1 MKRWLPG
8 LLCMVLSG
16 AALAAALA
24 AAPDAA
30 SKRVQASMLVNGMI
44 EVAPDGSVAQ
54 YALDHPEKLPP
65 AVKGLLAKAIPTWKF
80 EPVAVDGKPMIAKA
94 AMSLRIVAKPLG
106 DGNYSIAV
114 AATHFGDRNNDQ
126 AIKSV
131 QRRPPAYP
139 PATIRER
146 VTGTVYLALRVDAA
160 GKVAD
165 AAAEQ
170 VDLGEIGSD
179 PQMKQWRDRLA
190 WVSVATARR
199 WTFSPAT
206 DAASPYR
213 VVRVPVTFNLRVN
226 GYSTRVGYGQW
237 NVYVPGPVQ
246 LIPWLDNKLMSG
258 GVDALPDGDIDQVG
272 HGLRLLTP
280 IKGA

>member
-1 MKRWLPG
+1 MALPG
-8 LLCMVLSG
+8 V
-16 AALAAALA
+16 ALAVE
-24 AAPDAA
+24 PFFG
-30 SKRVQASMLVNGMI
+30 SKRVEASMLVAGTI
-44 EVAPDGSVAQ
+44 EVAPDGSVAR
-54 YALDHPEKLPP
+54 YALDHPDELPP
-65 AVKGLLAKAIPTWKF
+65 AVKDLLTKAVPTWKF
-80 EPVAVDGKPMIAKA
+80 APITVDGKPAIAKA
-94 AMSLRIVAKPLG
+94 AMSLRIVAKPLAN
-106 DGNYSIAV
+106 GNYNIAV
-114 AATHFGDRNNDQ
+114 AATHFGDRNNNH

-139 PATIRER
+139 PEAIREY

-165 AAAEQ
+165 VATEQ
-170 VDLGEIGSD
+170 VDLGKTGSD
-179 PQMKQWRDRLA
+179 VQMKQWRDRLA
-190 WVSVATARR
+190 WVSVAAAKR
-199 WTFSPAT
+199 WTFSPST

-237 NVYVPGPVQ
+237 NVYIPGPVQ
-246 LIPWLDNKLMSG
+246 LIPWLDNKLISS

>member
-1 MKRWLPG
+1 MKCWLSG
-8 LLCMVLSG
+8 LLCVVLSG
-16 AALAAALA
+16 AVLAAG
-24 AAPDAA
+24 PDVA
-30 SKRVQASMLVNGMI
+30 SKRVQASMLVTGMI

-54 YALDHPEKLPP
+54 YALDHPKELPP
-65 AVKGLLAKAIPTWKF
+65 AVTDLLAKAIPTWKF
-80 EPVAVDGKPMIAKA
+80 APITVDGKPAIAKA
-94 AMSLRIVAKPLG
+94 AMSLRVVAKPRD
-106 DGNYSIAV
+106 DGNYSISV
-114 AATHFGDRNNDQ
+114 AATHFGDQNDDH
-126 AIKSV
+126 AIKAV
-131 QRRPPAYP
+131 QRRPPVYP
-139 PATIRER
+139 PEAIREHI
-146 VTGTVYLALRVDAA
+146 TGTVYLALRVDAA

-179 PQMKQWRDRLA
+179 VQMKQWRDRLA
-190 WVSVATARR
+190 WVSVATAKR
-199 WTFSPAT
+199 WTFSLAT

-213 VVRVPVTFNLRVN
+213 VVRVPVTFNLRIN

-246 LIPWLDNKLMSG
+246 LIPWLDNEPMSG

>member
-16 AALAAALA
+16 AALAAG
-24 AAPDAA
+24 PGAA
-30 SKRVQASMLVNGMI
+30 SKRVQASMLVTGTI

-54 YALDHPEKLPP
+54 YALDHPNELPS
-65 AVKGLLAKAIPTWKF
+65 AVKGLLAKAIPIWKF
-80 EPVAVDGKPMIAKA
+80 EPIVVDGKPAIAKA
-94 AMSLRIVAKPLG
+94 AMSLRIVAKPLD
-106 DGNYSIAV
+106 DGNYSITV
-114 AATHFGDRNNDQ
+114 AATHFGDRNDDH

-131 QRRPPAYP
+131 QRRPPVYP
-139 PATIRER
+139 PEAIREH

-170 VDLGEIGSD
+170 VNLGEIGSEV
-179 PQMKQWRDRLA
+179 QMKQWRDRLA
-190 WVSVATARR
+190 SVSVATASR

-213 VVRVPVTFNLRVN
+213 VVRVPVTFNLRIN

-258 GVDALPDGDIDQVG
+258 GADALPDGDIDQVG
-272 HGLRLLTP
+272 HDLRLLTP

>member
-16 AALAAALA
+16 VALAAG
-24 AAPDAA
+24 PNAA
-30 SKRVQASMLVNGMI
+30 SKRVQASMLVTGTI

-54 YALDHPEKLPP
+54 YALDHPDELPP
-65 AVKGLLAKAIPTWKF
+65 AVKGLLAKAIPSWKF
-80 EPVAVDGKPMIAKA
+80 EPVAVNGKPVIAKV
-94 AMSLRIVAKPLG
+94 AMSLRVVAKPLDDG
-106 DGNYSIAV
+106 DYSITV
-114 AATHFGDRNNDQ
+114 AATHFGDQSNGHV
-126 AIKSV
+126 IKAV
-131 QRRPPAYP
+131 ERRPPVYP
-139 PATIRER
+139 PEAIRER

-179 PQMKQWRDRLA
+179 VQMKQWRDRLA
-190 WVSVATARR
+190 WVSVSTAKR

-213 VVRVPVTFNLRVN
+213 VVRVPVTFNLRIN

-258 GVDALPDGDIDQVG
+258 GADALPDGDLDQVG
-272 HGLRLLTP
+272 HDLRLLTP

>member
-1 MKRWLPG
+1 MKRWLLG
-8 LLCMVLSG
+8 LLCVVLSG
-16 AALAAALA
+16 AALAAG
-24 AAPDAA
+24 PDET
-30 SKRVQASMLVNGMI
+30 SKRVQASMLVTGTI

-54 YALDHPEKLPP
+54 YALDRPKELPL
-65 AVKGLLAKAIPTWKF
+65 AVKDLLAKAIPTWKF
-80 EPVAVDGKPMIAKA
+80 APITVDGKPAIAKA
-94 AMSLRIVAKPLG
+94 AMSLRVVAKPRDDG
-106 DGNYSIAV
+106 DYNISV
-114 AATHFGDRNNDQ
+114 AATHFDDQ
-126 AIKSV
+126 NKGHAIKAV
-131 QRRPPAYP
+131 ERRPPVYP
-139 PATIRER
+139 PEAIREH

-179 PQMKQWRDRLA
+179 VQMKQWRDRLA
-190 WVSVATARR
+190 RVSVATARR

-213 VVRVPVTFNLRVN
+213 VVRVPVTFNLRIN

-258 GVDALPDGDIDQVG
+258 GADALPDGDIDQVG
-272 HGLRLLTP
+272 RGLRLLTP